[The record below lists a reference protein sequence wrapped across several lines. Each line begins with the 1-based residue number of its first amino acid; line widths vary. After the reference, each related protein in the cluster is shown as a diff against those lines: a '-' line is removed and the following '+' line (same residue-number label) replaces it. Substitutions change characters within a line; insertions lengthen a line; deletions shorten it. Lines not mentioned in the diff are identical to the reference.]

1 MTMILPE
8 DPRRLNHQFG
18 LERRMNWRFARNLPP
33 DVDYT
38 IGPSMHACIMN
49 LLRLLPAFR
58 ALLGRRSIAS
68 ITDAGDGYVAVEIKG
83 HRGKLYYPQSV
94 PTSLSVTLPE
104 QLYSWHWH
112 YYQIPQTQVLP
123 GDVVFDCGS
132 AEGAFAFLN
141 RERDCRIYAFEP
153 LPDFV
158 KALRRTFA
166 DAPNV
171 EVVPCALAEKPGQA
185 YLRGTGIATEVTS
198 ENTGRPVNIE
208 SIDHFCSQRQLS
220 LSYLKAD
227 LEGYEMNTLRGAA
240 ETILACKPRIAITTY
255 HRKEDP
261 REICAWLKRVN
272 PGYRMLL
279 KGLNRVHGNPVMLHA
294 W

>member
-1 MTMILPE
+1 
-8 DPRRLNHQFG
+8 
-18 LERRMNWRFARNLPP
+18 MNWRLAKNLPS
-33 DVDYT
+33 DVDHT
-38 IGPSMHACIMN
+38 LGPSMRVCAMN

-58 ALLGRRSIAS
+58 ALLGRQSIAS
-68 ITDAGDGYVAVEIKG
+68 ITDAGDGCIAVEIKG
-83 HRGKLYYPQSV
+83 DTGKLYYPRSV
-94 PTSLSVTLPE
+94 STSELSQTLPE

-141 RERDCRIYAFEP
+141 RDRGCKIYAFEP

-158 KALRRTFA
+158 RALRRTFA
-166 DAPNV
+166 NVSNV
-171 EVVPCALAEKPGQA
+171 EVVHCALAEKPGKA
-185 YLRGTGIATEVTS
+185 YLKGIGISTEVTS
-198 ENTGRPVNIE
+198 ENTGRSVNIE
-208 SIDHFCSQRQLS
+208 SIDHFCAQRRLS

-240 ETILACKPRIAITTY
+240 ETILASKPRIAITTY

-261 REICAWLKRVN
+261 REICAFLKRVN
-272 PGYRMLL
+272 PGYKMLL
-279 KGLNRVHGNPVMLHA
+279 KGLNRIHGNPVMLHA